1 MKQSIDWRG
10 ETNASAGGIQKHN
23 DRIKGHFEANRNI
36 DASKTKDNVTFVASS
51 INADAKKINSKKIS
65 GGLQKKSLTFTNFVI
80 HGSKELTREQNIK
93 YFEQTVKWA
102 EKYFKVKISH
112 AVGHFDETTPHLH
125 LSFSNLREIDGK
137 WFCSMSKVL
146 GTSGLKAS
154 EVQKRGKQISQD
166 FWNGVSKDFG
176 FDKPMP
182 SGRGKVDMLTYQ
194 AEQEAKKLQEATK
207 EKQAK
212 EAELIVTSQKLER
225 SKKQLGDFENAV
237 YDAYDF
243 LEAYATPDEKKILQ
257 ADAELIELAREA
269 GKDHLISAIHAKIV
283 TEAKKKGWSR

>member
-23 DRIKGHFEANRNI
+23 DRIKDHFEANKNI

-80 HGSKELTREQNIK
+80 HGSKELTREQNIR
-93 YFEQTVKWA
+93 YFEESIKWT
-102 EKYFKVKISH
+102 EEYFKVKISH

-166 FWNGVSKDFG
+166 FWNEVSKDFG

-182 SGRGKVDMLTYQ
+182 SGRGKVDMLTFQ
-194 AEQEAKKLQEATK
+194 AEQEAKKLEEASK
-207 EKQAK
+207 AKQAK
-212 EAELIVTSQKLER
+212 EMELGFTSQKLDR
-225 SKKQLGDFENAV
+225 VKKEFKNLNDSLNQ
-237 YDAYDF
+237 AYFF
-243 LEAYATPDEKKILQ
+243 LEAHALPEEKIIL
-257 ADAELIELAREA
+257 AARA
-269 GKDHLISAIHAKIV
+269 SAIEVLNEIGQKGLAQSLGAEII